1 MRPALSDHTFFFQHG
16 DVESSTW
23 GKSSKSSTWVHVELF
38 FSCRTFGKK
47 FDMREKSSTWK
58 VRHELFGPARQGRTN
73 FENISL
79 VLLQKLFKLDSK
91 LHLSDKNFGSCGG
104 HFFTGRGRW
113 SQLPRR
119 AFLGRPLNYREV
131 KRILFRHDTIV
142 HTTQSDIFTCR
153 DVLLCAGNIVEPTI
167 LFCLCQSRPNHWVS
181 FLTQ

>member
-1 MRPALSDHTFFFQHG
+1 M
-16 DVESSTW
+16 
-23 GKSSKSSTWVHVELF
+23 GKIF
-38 FSCRTFGKK
+38 KK
-47 FDMREKSSTWK
+47 FDMSPCRTFFFMSNFWQKVRHERKKFDMK

-91 LHLSDKNFGSCGG
+91 LHLSDKNFGACGG
-104 HFFTGRGRW
+104 HFFTGRGRC

-119 AFLGRPLNYREV
+119 AFLGRPLNYCEV
-131 KRILFRHDTIV
+131 KRILIRHDTIV

-167 LFCLCQSRPNHWVS
+167 LFCLCQSRPNH
-181 FLTQ
+181 

>member
-1 MRPALSDHTFFFQHG
+1 MNFLVRPGRAGRILRISAWFCFRNCSNWTQ
-16 DVESSTW
+16 
-23 GKSSKSSTWVHVELF
+23 
-38 FSCRTFGKK
+38 SCT
-47 FDMREKSSTWK
+47 
-58 VRHELFGPARQGRTN
+58 
-73 FENISL
+73 
-79 VLLQKLFKLDSK
+79 
-91 LHLSDKNFGSCGG
+91 HLSDKNFGACGG

-167 LFCLCQSRPNHWVS
+167 LFCLCQSRPS
-181 FLTQ
+181 QTIEFLF